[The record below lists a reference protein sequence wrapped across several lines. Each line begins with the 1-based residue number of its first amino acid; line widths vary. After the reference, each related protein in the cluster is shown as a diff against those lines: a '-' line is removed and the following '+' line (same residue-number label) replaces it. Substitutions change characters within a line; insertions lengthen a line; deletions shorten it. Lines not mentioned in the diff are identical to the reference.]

1 MAVKVRD
8 IVEAVDGDQHQDAN
22 SQEGMKTNTR
32 THDLN
37 HAVAVI
43 VDWFYHIKKTA
54 DEVQLS
60 GLKTNERIR
69 CQCEE
74 VDRLSAELR
83 LIGQL
88 VKDYGQDRAQ
98 QNMSLEGIHELLA
111 DLSVRLNKHLPVKL
125 SLDLDVDPVMVVK
138 DARLQDLVFEAVES
152 IIMLLQELLCK
163 PVCKFGRCEVKAEK
177 FFLTR
182 KRGSSG
188 EDDNQ
193 AKHAR
198 SHSQGKVCSKA
209 GDVNHA
215 ETRERSR
222 SGGKS
227 HSPGCSKLRNWKSD
241 DSGNL
246 SENKSKHG
254 FLTRTSSLPN
264 LSKIKISVDSLNWI
278 KSTFLAAKRSK
289 EGKSV
294 EKATRKP
301 RARTTSLQPKERVKA
316 TALKPAESPAAN
328 ENKLKSPISSIVRRP
343 FQRSPHSKKTMLH
356 LLERNR
362 KSVKPDGLHQF
373 VLWRETYR
381 SAEDERKR
389 ETQKRARLSL
399 GSKIGQMSQAGLENK
414 LGPFAAGRSGTGYF
428 ITLKMSFLLVNFVI
442 FVYHVTTFC

>member
-8 IVEAVDGDQHQDAN
+8 IVEAVDGEQAQDASIQDAVKAN
-22 SQEGMKTNTR
+22 ER
-32 THDLN
+32 AHDLN

-43 VDWFYHIKKTA
+43 VDWFYHIKKTV
-54 DEVQLS
+54 DEVQHS

-69 CQCEE
+69 CQCDK
-74 VDRLSAELR
+74 VDRLSTELR

-88 VKDYGQDRAQ
+88 VKDSVHDDAK
-98 QNMSLEGIHELLA
+98 QNISLNRIHDLLA
-111 DLSVRLNKHLPVKL
+111 DLCIRLNKHLSVKL
-125 SLDLDVDPVMVVK
+125 TMDLDVDPVMVVK
-138 DARLQDLVFEAVES
+138 DAKLQDLVFEAVES

-177 FFLTR
+177 FLLTR

-198 SHSQGKVCSKA
+198 SHSQGKICGKGGAVH
-209 GDVNHA
+209 HA

-227 HSPGCSKLRNWKSD
+227 HNPGCSKLRNWRSD

-278 KSTFLAAKRSK
+278 KSSFLAARRSK
-289 EGKSV
+289 EAKNV
-294 EKATRKP
+294 EKASRKP

-316 TALKPAESPAAN
+316 TALKPADSPAAN
-328 ENKLKSPISSIVRRP
+328 ENKVKSPISNIVRRP

-381 SAEDERKR
+381 SAEYERKR
-389 ETQKRARLSL
+389 ETQKRSRLSL

-414 LGPFAAGRSGTGYF
+414 FCPFAAGRSGKPF
-428 ITLKMSFLLVNFVI
+428 
-442 FVYHVTTFC
+442 